1 MNRLFKKLI
10 LLAVAGYFSMGASG
24 CLMTRGDVKEAEQKK
39 NVQDQVVT
47 LQKTNA
53 DQNSRFS
60 EVNADL
66 RELSGRVDVVENKV
80 NIIARQSMERTGGEA
95 TRAQEMEKKLVLMQ
109 EEMAK
114 VEGQIVILNQELQNL
129 KSGRESKVEGDG
141 GKDKNLLEVADE
153 HFAKKEWKKA
163 ILAYQRFRDQNP
175 KSKKFAKATLRIGSS
190 FQELGM
196 NDEAKTFFEEVV
208 SKFPDSSEAK
218 TAKAKLKK
226 K

>member
-1 MNRLFKKLI
+1 MSRQIQFFSILFIASSL
-10 LLAVAGYFSMGASG
+10 SG
-24 CLMTRGDVKEAEQKK
+24 CLMTRGDVKEAEQGRK
-39 NVQDQVVT
+39 VQDQVIT

-60 EVNADL
+60 EVNSDL
-66 RELSGRVDVVENKV
+66 RELSGRVDVVENKI

-95 TRAQEMEKKLVLMQ
+95 TRAQELEKKLALMQ

-129 KSGRESKVEGDG
+129 KAGRESKADG
-141 GKDKNLLEVADE
+141 GEGSKDKNLLEVADD
-153 HFAKKEWKKA
+153 HFGKKEWKKA
-163 ILAYQRFRDQNP
+163 ILSYQRFRDQNP
-175 KSKKFAKATLRIGSS
+175 KHKRFARATLRIGLS

-196 NDEAKTFFEEVV
+196 GDEAKTFFEEVV
-208 SKFPDSSEAK
+208 SKYPDSAEAK
-218 TAKAKLKK
+218 TAKTKIKK